1 MKKFVV
7 KIKDFLKGKN
17 KLIIIAVAVISL
29 ILLAPFQKIEIGQQG
44 ILYNSVS
51 GKISTDLSSGWHLVF
66 PFFQKMISYPT
77 NETVYKIYRDNK
89 NWNNGIDASIVTPT
103 KDNQTISL
111 DVTFIFSL
119 DKERFVDIFKR
130 FSGEKIEQIENDYL
144 DDIFRASVID
154 SITKYTA
161 YDVYSSKRS
170 EVQAIVLDDLSSKL
184 LDTGIIIKDV
194 YIDTVR
200 LSTETEAIIK
210 AQSLAEAARIEA
222 QGQSD
227 ANKLIS
233 DSLTDKIMTYEAIQK
248 MSESLKLI
256 IVPSGSEGQIDYSK
270 IIEQILNETGVQQ
283 GE

>member
-1 MKKFVV
+1 MKKFVE
-7 KIKDFLKGKN
+7 KMKEFSRGKN
-17 KLIIIAVAVISL
+17 KLMFIAGAAVVL
-29 ILLAPFQKIEIGQQG
+29 ILIAPFQKVEIGQQG
-44 ILYNSVS
+44 ILYNSVN
-51 GKISTDLSSGWHLVF
+51 GKISADLLPGWHLVF

-111 DVTFIFSL
+111 DVIFIFSL
-119 DKERFVDIFKR
+119 DIERLVDVFDR
-130 FSGEKIEQIENDYL
+130 FNGEQIEQIENDYL
-144 DDIFRASVID
+144 DDIFRAAVID

-161 YDVYSSKRS
+161 YDVYSMKRS
-170 EVQAIVLDDLSSKL
+170 EVQTMILDSLASKL
-184 LDTGIIIKDV
+184 LDAGIIMKDV

-210 AQSLAEAARIEA
+210 AESLAEAARIQA

-233 DSLTDKIMTYEAIQK
+233 DSLSDKIMTYEAIQK
-248 MSESLKLI
+248 MSESLRLI

-270 IIEQILNETGVQQ
+270 IIEQILIEAEGQ
-283 GE
+283 